1 MVDGTLADIVNLS
14 GRFIRS
20 ARIDMDLSGTP
31 PLEGYVLQASTE
43 KSLTAMASAITAG
56 SQNAF
61 TWTGPYG
68 GGKSSTALLLGNLVA
83 GTKDGKKLARKIAG
97 PALSEAIDNAFSPDR
112 GPWSV
117 IPVTGSRSSLRT
129 AVSNTLAVGL
139 GWSAQQHKQAEASDK
154 ALLNAIRNAAASNGI
169 LLILDELGKFL
180 EAAADNDHDAHL
192 LQDIAEISARSEG
205 RLIVIGILHQS
216 FEAYADKMAASA
228 RREWAK
234 IQGRYQDLSF
244 LSASDE
250 TVRLLGR
257 AIEAAKQPALAARNS
272 KELAQ
277 LVARRRPTD
286 EEELT
291 AALTQAWPLNPIC
304 ALLLGGITRRSF
316 GQNERSIFGFL
327 ASEEPGGF
335 REFLAATPVQSSE
348 TFNPQQLW
356 DYLQTNFG
364 LALASGA
371 LGPQMSLALEAI
383 EKAEALGDSLHISL
397 AKSAALIEIFKNGT
411 GLSVD
416 DECFRVAVPAMAE
429 KELLSALDKL
439 CDWGVLLRQSRT
451 GGYALFAGS
460 DFDLDAALER
470 FGERATS
477 SDLTH
482 IAAATGLDHVVA
494 KRHYFDFGVLRNFAL
509 HLECLNERFDQK
521 EFLKSVTRKAATGSG
536 VMVLVIAPNRTDAL
550 EIQRMMGMLTS
561 TLKQSGLVAAVSL
574 VGQGRRLVEDASDL
588 AALKLVQ
595 TQMPQ
600 IAGDRIA
607 RRAIRAREATLRNR
621 SSVYL
626 QRMLQD
632 AKWTMADAEVGFE
645 LGTSLSAAASSLS
658 DRAFR
663 ACPIIHSEL
672 LQKDKPSSSAAAALR
687 ALCHAMVENQ
697 HKRNLDFD
705 GFPAAFGLYLT
716 TLVPAGLHRE
726 TKETYGFCSPSN
738 NEIGQSLK
746 PAWKV
751 LSKAKEQTL
760 ASVYGT
766 WKSAPFGMKFGVMP
780 ILSLAF
786 MLSKRESY
794 AIYQDGRFVAELDD
808 VFVDKMLQDPE
819 TVVLR
824 KASRSDQ
831 QLAFLSRL
839 AEKLEAADI
848 SALSVASA
856 AFQRIEALTD
866 YAKRTTRLS
875 NDTCKIRDAI
885 RRADDPEAMLF
896 DSLPNLNIKG
906 DLVEKIVAAID
917 ECEAAFQLLRSELRT
932 AIARAIGV
940 TPDTF
945 EGASERARSIEGL
958 SSDLKFEAFAMRLGE
973 IEKGR
978 GTVEALAGTLQPK
991 PMRDWSDRNREGALS
1006 EVAQLGRRFRQAE
1019 AVAMMRARKSNT
1031 EAIALIVGVDP
1042 NQPPILQSFELSKSE
1057 KATASAL
1064 AKSIVG
1070 DLKAGNHN
1078 HELKLA
1084 ALARAVAALTDDI
1097 DQVEA

>member
-1 MVDGTLADIVNLS
+1 MADNTLADIVHLS

-43 KSLTAMASAITAG
+43 KSLSAMASAITAG

-68 GGKSSTALLLGNLVA
+68 GGKSSTALLIGNLVA
-83 GTKDGKKLARKIAG
+83 GSEDGKSLACKIAG
-97 PALSEAIDNAFSPDR
+97 PTLSDAIGKAFSSDR
-112 GPWSV
+112 GPWTV
-117 IPVTGSRSSLRT
+117 IPVTGSRSSLCV
-129 AVSNTLAVGL
+129 AVASSLAEGL
-139 GWSAQQHKQAEASDK
+139 GWKAQQAKNAASSDDG
-154 ALLNAIRNAAASNGI
+154 LLNAIRKATKSNGL

-192 LQDIAEISARSEG
+192 LQDLAEISARSDG
-205 RLIVIGILHQS
+205 RFIIIGILHQS

-228 RREWAK
+228 RQEWAK

-257 AIEAAKQPALAARNS
+257 AIDAEKRPTAAAHNS
-272 KELAQ
+272 KVLAQ
-277 LVARRRPTD
+277 LVAKSRPTD
-286 EEELT
+286 EEEL
-291 AALTQAWPLNPIC
+291 ASALVQAWPLNPVC

-335 REFLAATPVQSSE
+335 REFLAATAAQSTE
-348 TFNPQQLW
+348 TFNPSQLW

-383 EKAEALGDSLHISL
+383 EKSEALGDGLHVSL

-416 DECFRVAVPAMAE
+416 DECLRVAVPGVAE
-429 KELLSALDKL
+429 KKLSAALDKL
-439 CDWGVLLRQSRT
+439 CEWGVFLRQSRT

-470 FGERATS
+470 FGARATS
-477 SDLTH
+477 SDLTN

-509 HLECLNERFDQK
+509 HLECLNERFDKK
-521 EFLKSVTRKAATGSG
+521 EFFKSVTKKAAAGSG
-536 VMVLVIAPNRTDAL
+536 VMVLAVAPNRADAPDT
-550 EIQRMMGMLTS
+550 QRMMEALFQ
-561 TLKQSGLVAAVSL
+561 TLRNSGLVAAVSL
-574 VGQGRRLVEDASDL
+574 VGQGKRLIEDASDL

-595 TQMPQ
+595 AQMPQ
-600 IAGDRIA
+600 ISGDRIA

-626 QRMLQD
+626 QRMLLNSTWTLPD
-632 AKWTMADAEVGFE
+632 ADEECE
-645 LGTSLSAAASSLS
+645 LGRSLSAAASSLA
-658 DRAFR
+658 DRAFST
-663 ACPIIHSEL
+663 CPIIHSEL

-687 ALCHAMVENQ
+687 TLCHAMVENP
-697 HKRNLDFD
+697 HEKNLGFE

-726 TKETYGFCSPSN
+726 AKGTFGFAGPN
-738 NEIGQSLK
+738 NGEVGRSLK
-746 PAWKV
+746 PAWKI
-751 LSKAKEQTL
+751 LSKPKEQAL
-760 ASVYGT
+760 ASVYKI
-766 WKSAPFGMKFGVMP
+766 WRSAPYGMKLGVMP
-780 ILSLAF
+780 ILALAF
-786 MLSKRESY
+786 MLSKRDSY
-794 AIYQDGRFVAELDD
+794 AVYQNGRFVAELDD
-808 VFVDKMLQDPE
+808 VFVDRMLQDPE
-819 TVVLR
+819 ALVLK

-831 QLAFLSRL
+831 QLAFMSRL
-839 AEKLEAADI
+839 AERLQAADT

-866 YAKRTTRLS
+866 YAKRTKRLS
-875 NDTCKIRDAI
+875 EDTCKIRDVI
-885 RRADDPEAMLF
+885 RRAHDPEALLF
-896 DSLPNLNIKG
+896 DALPNLNIKG
-906 DLVEKIVAAID
+906 DLVDKIVAATD
-917 ECEAAFQLLRSELRT
+917 ECEAAFQQLKSELRA
-932 AIARAIGV
+932 AIAQAIGV
-940 TPDTF
+940 SPDTF
-945 EGASERARSIEGL
+945 EGAQDRARSIEGL

-973 IEKGR
+973 IETGQ
-978 GTVEALAGTLQPK
+978 GTIEALAGTLQPK
-991 PMRDWSDRNREGALS
+991 PMREWSDRNREGALS
-1006 EVAQLGRRFRQAE
+1006 EIAHFGRRFRQAE

-1042 NQPPILQSFELSKSE
+1042 QQPPILQSFELSDSE

-1064 AKSIVG
+1064 ADSIVG
-1070 DLKAGNHN
+1070 DLMAGKLS
-1078 HELKLA
+1078 HELRLA